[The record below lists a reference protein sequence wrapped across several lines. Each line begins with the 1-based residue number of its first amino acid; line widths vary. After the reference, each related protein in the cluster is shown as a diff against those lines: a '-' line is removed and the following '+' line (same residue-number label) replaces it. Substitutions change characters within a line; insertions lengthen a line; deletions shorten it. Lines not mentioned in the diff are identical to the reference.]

1 MFYLI
6 ERCLLCLFTA
16 LLGGLGLWLFGPVQ
30 VSAQTQQVEIS
41 APGPG
46 EALQG
51 VVEISGTTGL
61 EGFQSAEISFAYQ
74 ADPTSTWFL
83 ILQTNQPVLQ
93 GSLARWDTSTITDGQ
108 YRLRVQVFLQDGQVV
123 EFVVDGLRVRNYS
136 PVETSTPAVL
146 PTGQPTLTL
155 TPTPLMDFVV
165 TAPVLTP
172 LPTNPVELSEQ
183 RFTASVFQGVL
194 VVFSAA
200 VMAGI
205 YLGLR
210 WLIRR

>member
-1 MFYLI
+1 MFYLK
-6 ERCLLCLFTA
+6 ERCLLFLITA
-16 LLGGLGLWLFGPVQ
+16 LLGGLWLWFSGPVAA
-30 VSAQTQQVEIS
+30 SAQALQVEIS

-51 VVEISGTTGL
+51 VVEISGTTGV

-83 ILQTNQPVLQ
+83 ILQTNQPVMEGL
-93 GSLARWDTSTITDGQ
+93 LARWDTSTITDGL

-146 PTGQPTLTL
+146 PTGQPTRTL
-155 TPTPLMDFVV
+155 TATLLTDFAA

-172 LPTNPVELSEQ
+172 LPTNPVEISEQ
-183 RFTASVFQGVL
+183 RFTASIFQGVL

-200 VMAGI
+200 VVAGF

>member
-1 MFYLI
+1 MFCLN
-6 ERCLLCLFTA
+6 ERCLLFLITA
-16 LLGGLGLWLFGPVQ
+16 LLGGLALWLFGPFA

-61 EGFQSAEISFAYQ
+61 DGFQSAEISFAYQ

-93 GSLARWDTSTITDGQ
+93 GLLARWDTSTITDGQ

-146 PTGQPTLTL
+146 PTGQPMLTL

-172 LPTNPVELSEQ
+172 LPTNPVELSEE

-200 VMAGI
+200 VMAGT

-210 WLIRR
+210 LLIRR

>member
-1 MFYLI
+1 MFYLK
-6 ERCLLCLFTA
+6 ERCLLFLITA
-16 LLGGLGLWLFGPVQ
+16 LLGGLSLWLFGPVTA
-30 VSAQTQQVEIS
+30 SAQALRAEIS
-41 APGPG
+41 APAPG

-51 VVEISGTTGL
+51 VVEISGTTGV

-83 ILQTNQPVLQ
+83 ILQPNQPVVEGL
-93 GSLARWDTSTITDGQ
+93 LARWDTSTITDGQ
-108 YRLRVQVFLQDGQVV
+108 YRLRVQVILQDGQVL

-155 TPTPLMDFVV
+155 TATPLTDFAV
-165 TAPVLTP
+165 TAPVPIP
-172 LPTNPVELSEQ
+172 LPTNPVEISEQ
-183 RFTASVFQGVL
+183 RFTASIFQGML

-200 VMAGI
+200 VVAGI